1 MLKLEDRLWI
11 YSPTTDRI
19 IQISGHLLRQSVMG
33 SDLSYEDM
41 MEERKLSLI
50 YNCNIIGSEILDSR
64 DTWKIELIAKNDDV
78 SYFRRII
85 WIDKLRYVPLRY
97 VLFAK
102 SGQLLKTTI
111 FSDVKKFRVF
121 FKKILDKKIKYD
133 IKNIF
138 LLFQNQ
144 TERLF

>member
-1 MLKLEDRLWI
+1 MLKLDDRLWI

-50 YNCNIIGSEILDSR
+50 YNCNIIGSEVLDSR
-64 DTWKIELIAKNDDV
+64 DTWKIELTAKNDDV

-85 WIDKLRYVPLRY
+85 WIDKLRYVPLRSD
-97 VLFAK
+97 LFAK
-102 SGQLLKTTI
+102 SGQLLKTTT
-111 FSDVKKFRVF
+111 FSDVKKLGKRW
-121 FKKILDKKIKYD
+121 Y
-133 IKNIF
+133 
-138 LLFQNQ
+138 QQ
-144 TERLF
+144 R